1 MKLQLTKDKTIDVK
15 MPWEKSAAG
24 GSFGHRGPSDVT
36 GVFLDFADTR
46 GCPAVRLQRRKG
58 TVQVVAAG
66 FVSPPE
72 GNLPTSWDD
81 LHNQVKWSLPHAF
94 QAPQAALAVIVMRA
108 SAIVR
113 SICFMRMGL
122 DVRVGGY
129 LPRRSTQSL

>member
-24 GSFGHRGPSDVT
+24 GSFGRRGPSDVT
-36 GVFLDFADTR
+36 GVFLDPANPR

-66 FVSPPE
+66 FVPPPE

-81 LHNQVKWSLPHAF
+81 LHNQVKWSLPHDF
-94 QAPQAALAVIVMRA
+94 QAPQAALAV
-108 SAIVR
+108 S
-113 SICFMRMGL
+113 
-122 DVRVGGY
+122 
-129 LPRRSTQSL
+129 